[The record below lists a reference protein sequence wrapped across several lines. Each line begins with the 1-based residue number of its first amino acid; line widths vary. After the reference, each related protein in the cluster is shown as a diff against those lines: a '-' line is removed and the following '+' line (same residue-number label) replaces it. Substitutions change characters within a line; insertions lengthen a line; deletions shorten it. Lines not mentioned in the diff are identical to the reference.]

1 MEANLFRRR
10 MLGLAGGAALAGR
23 LGAAATA
30 EQAAGNPA
38 EPYGRLFDVRSY
50 GAAGNGAAKDTAA
63 IQKAIDACHDAG
75 GGIVYFS
82 AGSYLTGTIQIKSNV
97 TLYLHVGATLQGS
110 NRLADYGLFGQIS
123 PNPNAEA
130 QPRHL
135 VYAKNAENIGIAG
148 RGRIDGSGRSF
159 WRLMSKA
166 EIEEV
171 LLQRPEGGKVAQDWW
186 RWRDRPAQMVHF
198 EDCKNV
204 RLEGVRLENSPY
216 WTVHQLRCES
226 VFIEGITIRNPLYGP
241 NVDGVDVDS
250 CSNVTISN
258 CDIYTC
264 DDAIVV
270 FCGSSEAGPGRSRN
284 ITVTNCVLCTT
295 CNSIKVY
302 AVDNASVENLTFS
315 NCACYGDPHP
325 KDTGNSPFWPELQDF
340 RTMSGIY
347 LMTPISAQIRGL
359 TFSNIAMEDVRNLLF
374 MRATAR
380 QGSDEQQLADAGAKG
395 TVRDVLIDNVF
406 ARGQG
411 LPSMI
416 SGLPGHDIENVSIS
430 HTRVTS
436 VEGGRLEW
444 AHREPPEFERDYAET
459 IMLGNLPS
467 YGMYCRHVN
476 GLKLHDVEYVAEKA
490 DARPALMLDDVKNA
504 DIDSFAATAPESGE
518 PFIKFRDVDRAF
530 VRGCRAPSGV
540 GTFLSVSG
548 KRSRKITIM
557 GNDFSDARQA
567 TTTTG
572 DAPAE
577 EVFQS
582 ANRMP
587 GT

>member
-1 MEANLFRRR
+1 

-30 EQAAGNPA
+30 QQAVGNPA

-50 GAAGNGAAKDTAA
+50 GAAGNGDAKDTAA
-63 IQKAIDACHDAG
+63 IQKAIDACHDAR

-82 AGSYLTGTIQIKSNV
+82 PGSYLTGTIQLKSNV
-97 TLYLHVGATLQGS
+97 TLYLHVGATIQGS
-110 NRLADYGLFGQIS
+110 RQIADYDLFG
-123 PNPNAEA
+123 PNCLVSDCHD
-130 QPRHL
+130 QPRYL
-135 VYAKNAENIGIAG
+135 VYAKDAQNIGIVG
-148 RGRIDGSGRSF
+148 QGKIDGNGRSF
-159 WRLMSKA
+159 WRLMTRA
-166 EIEEV
+166 EVEEV

-186 RWRDRPAQMVHF
+186 RWLDRPSMMIEL

-204 RLEGVRLENSPY
+204 RLEGIRLANPPC
-216 WTVHQLRCES
+216 WTVHPLRCDS
-226 VFIEGITIRNPLYGP
+226 VFIDGITIDNPLYGP
-241 NVDGVDVDS
+241 NTDGIDVDG
-250 CSNVTISN
+250 CSNVMISDCN
-258 CDIYTC
+258 IYTC
-264 DDAIVV
+264 DDAICVKN
-270 FCGSSEAGPGRSRN
+270 SDWAGHASPWRSRN

-295 CNSIKVY
+295 CNALKI
-302 AVDNASVENLTFS
+302 DQIDPGNSVENVTFS
-315 NCACYGDPHP
+315 NCALYGDPHP
-325 KDTGNSPFWPELQDF
+325 KDTGNSPYWQELQDF
-340 RTMSGIY
+340 RTMSGIH
-347 LMTPISAQIRGL
+347 LDVPITAQIRGL
-359 TFSNIAMEDVRNLLF
+359 TISNITMEDVRNPIF
-374 MRATAR
+374 MRATAS
-380 QGSDEQQLADAGAKG
+380 QGSDAEQPADAEAKG

-411 LPSMI
+411 LTSMI
-416 SGLPGHDIENVSIS
+416 SGLPGHDIRNVSVS
-430 HTRVTS
+430 HTRITT

-444 AHREPPEFERDYAET
+444 AHREPPEFESDYPEA

-476 GLKLHDVEYVAEKA
+476 GLKLRDVEYVAENA
-490 DARPALMLDDVKNA
+490 DARPALMLDNVKNA

-518 PFIKFRDVDRAF
+518 PFIRFRDVDRAF

-540 GTFLSVSG
+540 GTFLAVSG
-548 KRSRKITIM
+548 RGSRKITIM

-567 TTTTG
+567 TTTAG